1 MRKKGDRVGMI
12 RMGRYSI
19 ALSKEE
25 KLMFPADGLTKAD
38 VIDYYRRVAD
48 AMLIHLRDRPVV
60 MQRFP
65 DGIDGKGFYHKD
77 APDYFPEWID
87 RIPVRKREGGT
98 VDYVVC
104 DKAATLVYLANQGCI
119 TLHHWLSRTRALDY
133 PDQLV
138 FDLDP
143 PEGGFDLAVS
153 AARLTHGLLQ
163 DLGLRSY
170 VKTTGGKGLHVV
182 VPLDGTATYDG
193 VREFARAGAEVLAAR
208 DPDNLTTE
216 FRISRRRGRLFID
229 TGRNAYG
236 QHVVAPYSLRPRAGV
251 PVATPVRWD
260 ELHENLNPSSFT
272 PVEVLG
278 RVQAGLDPW
287 SDMRR
292 DASALPEA
300 RRRLEGLSR
309 KL

>member
-1 MRKKGDRVGMI
+1 
-12 RMGRYSI
+12 MGRYSI
-19 ALSKEE
+19 DLSNGE
-25 KLMFPADGLTKAD
+25 KLMFPADGLTKSD

-48 AMLIHLRDRPVV
+48 AMLVHLRDRPVV

-65 DGIDGKGFYHKD
+65 DGIDAKGFYHKD
-77 APDYFPEWID
+77 APDYFPEWIH
-87 RIPVRKREGGT
+87 RVPVQKREGGT
-98 VDYVVC
+98 IDHVVC

-119 TLHHWLSRTRALDY
+119 TLHQWLSRTRALDY

-153 AARLTHGLLQ
+153 AARLTRGLLQ
-163 DLGLRSY
+163 DLGLQSY
-170 VKTTGGKGLHVV
+170 VKTTGGKGLHVA
-182 VPLDGTATYDG
+182 VPLDGTANFDE
-193 VREFARAGAEVLAAR
+193 VREFARAGAQVLAGR

-236 QHVVAPYSLRPRAGV
+236 QHVVAPYSLRPRAGA

-272 PVEVLG
+272 PVEVLE
-278 RVQAGLDPW
+278 RVQGGLDPW

-292 DASALPEA
+292 DASALTEA
-300 RRRLEGLSR
+300 RRRLEELST
-309 KL
+309 KP